1 MEREL
6 TLVLNT
12 ASEVL
17 MTDCSADD
25 VKKTYQDSV
34 GVFEAFHIPCGNF
47 KNNSEDANDLGECE
61 AYFTKR
67 K

>member
-6 TLVLNT
+6 TLVLNV

-17 MTDCSADD
+17 LTGGSADD
-25 VKKTYQDSV
+25 VKKIYHDLV